1 MSMFEKFFKPKE
13 KSKEENPALRI
24 VKEIEEVAKK
34 EKLEVEEGKRLPAEE
49 EKNLLVKAAA
59 EEGVARALYKFKKS
73 RQKKSTE
80 AEDKV

>member
-34 EKLEVEEGKRLPAEE
+34 EKLEVEERKRLPAE
-49 EKNLLVKAAA
+49 
-59 EEGVARALYKFKKS
+59 
-73 RQKKSTE
+73 
-80 AEDKV
+80 

>member
-1 MSMFEKFFKPKE
+1 MSMFEKFFKQKE

-24 VKEIEEVAKK
+24 VKEIEEAVKK
-34 EKLEVEEGKRLPAEE
+34 EKLEAEEGKRLPAEE

-59 EEGVARALYKFKKS
+59 EEGVARALYKFEKS

-80 AEDKV
+80 AEDKL